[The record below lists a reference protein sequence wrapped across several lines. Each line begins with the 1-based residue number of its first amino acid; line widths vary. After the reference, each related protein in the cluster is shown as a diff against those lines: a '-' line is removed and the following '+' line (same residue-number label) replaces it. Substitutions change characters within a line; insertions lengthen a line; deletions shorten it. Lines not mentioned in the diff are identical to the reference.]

1 MASKIRWSL
10 PEGVDELLPPKALQ
24 VEKLRRRLIDLYVSS
39 GYQFI
44 IPPLLELSET
54 LGGEAHEELQEYA
67 FTFKDELTGKNLSIR
82 PDISEQASRI
92 DAYRLDSN
100 DTVKLCYVGDVVK
113 RKVSKILRSRA
124 TIQAGAEIFGDS
136 SIDADVESIN
146 LMIESLQSLGLE
158 GLTLSLGHAGLVS
171 IILERFKGF
180 GESKLR
186 DLESALSRKSV
197 SDINSLLSEEK
208 DQSNRNFLISL
219 CKLYGGEEVI
229 DKARTDLKALGSEA
243 IECLDYLKELIK
255 SLDLDKK
262 VKLHLDLGEIQG
274 FRYHNGVVFSA
285 YIESAGYSLS
295 KGGRYDGLRKLDN
308 EPRPAVGFD
317 LDLLAVVS
325 FTQLD
330 I

>member
-197 SDINSLLSEEK
+197 SDINSLLSEGK
-208 DQSNRNFLISL
+208 DQSNRNLLISL

-255 SLDLDKK
+255 NLDLDKK